1 MPAALASGARDLVGI
16 DVRAAH
22 AEWSTVGGRGIH
34 PAVPGEPRGPGM
46 GYGRT
51 SAPGVFS
58 ARPDTVDARG
68 RGTAVK
74 DVPEAPCRWR
84 RGERRRAVGGLPPR
98 RPGGMRPG
106 GRRALTS
113 PRPFRWP
120 RRRYRARPDWRSDR
134 PGECSRSGAVRHGHA
149 GVDVGGIRRRVVSA
163 WPARAGTDPERSAP
177 SATGWAFRG
186 LLRGTARL
194 CSRRRGQARG
204 CSASALQL
212 LRSSRHTP
220 TSRASDRS
228 FRWRSR
234 CSAPRSPGTSGRPHR
249 PSVC

>member
-1 MPAALASGARDLVGI
+1 MLNGRPWVGAASIRRSPVS
-16 DVRAAH
+16 R
-22 AEWSTVGGRGIH
+22 
-34 PAVPGEPRGPGM
+34 AVPTR
-46 GYGRT
+46 YGRT
-51 SAPGVFS
+51 SPPGMFS
-58 ARPDTVDARG
+58 RPSGHRQS
-68 RGTAVK
+68 RSPGTPVK

-106 GRRALTS
+106 ERRALMS
-113 PRPFRWP
+113 PRPFRRS

-134 PGECSRSGAVRHGHA
+134 TGECSRSGAVRHGHA
-149 GVDVGGIRRRVVSA
+149 GVDVGGIRRRGDGGVGRAGSRAVVSA

-177 SATGWAFRG
+177 SATGWALPG

-234 CSAPRSPGTSGRPHR
+234 CSAPRSPGTSGRPRR